1 MQENTLSKPRFK
13 TAVYITSQ
21 KIFEQPNSKTH
32 GRIYSSLLSNKKP
45 KEQSVT
51 SYLWHKR
58 IK

>member
-32 GRIYSSLLSNKKP
+32 SRIYSSLLSNKTP

-51 SYLWHKR
+51 SYL
-58 IK
+58 

>member
-21 KIFEQPNSKTH
+21 NIFEQPNSKTH
-32 GRIYSSLLSNKKP
+32 GRIYSSLLSNKTP